1 MKEILKVL
9 KEGGKNIVKSIEQRP
24 PIDFNKFDS
33 KKIEYII
40 QHLDFFDKNAGGVNL
55 LDSDQGE
62 KNIKRFDQVQSNGFD

>member
-33 KKIEYII
+33 KKIKYII
-40 QHLDFFDKNAGGVNL
+40 QHLDFFDKNVGGVNL
-55 LDSDQGE
+55 LDRDQGE
-62 KNIKRFDQVQSNGFD
+62 QNIKRFDQFQSNGFD

>member
-9 KEGGKNIVKSIEQRP
+9 QEAGKDIVKRIEERP

-40 QHLDFFDKNAGGVNL
+40 RHLDFFDKNVGGVNL
-55 LDSDQGE
+55 LDRDQGNQ
-62 KNIKRFDQVQSNGFD
+62 NIQRFD